1 MKLKKLEVTG
11 FKSFMEKTRIEFTH
25 GISAIVGPNGC
36 GKSNVIDA
44 IRWAMG
50 EQSVKQLRGKSMED
64 IIFAGSDGKPPMN
77 MAEVSLTLLND
88 NGSAPEELRDFSEI
102 QVTRRLFRS
111 GESAYFLNKRPCRL
125 KDIHNIFLGS
135 GMGSRSYAIIQQ
147 GNIGAI
153 TDANPEERRVFI
165 EEAAGV
171 SRYKARKK
179 EALQKVDATNQ
190 NLFRLNDIVSE
201 VYRQMGGLN
210 RQAKKAERYRQ
221 IQEKVQKL
229 DVLVNLR
236 KHKDFTREIE
246 GIGELLKSLK
256 DADLAHGTELRKLD
270 AAVEEIKLERD
281 RLDNEISR
289 QKSTRFETQRRIDAL
304 ENDLAYLRRQ
314 VEQREKEI
322 VALRSARSELEFK
335 NRQIVEEVRQSESET
350 VGLGEEIAKTKD
362 ELFLEQNDLREMKDQ
377 TAPLT
382 DRLEQYKKE
391 LMELVGQEA
400 RINNICQT
408 TERNRE
414 SVERRLKR
422 IDEEAA
428 EAEKKVSGL
437 VLAERKIEQELAEHR
452 ESMASLNSS
461 IRSLREELDI
471 KARSLGQQV
480 KTVQSLE
487 LNRKEIRSKFL
498 ALKKMDENFDW
509 YKDGVKAVLKDA
521 ASRGGGEE
529 SGVFGI
535 VADILSPEAGYETAV
550 EAVLGEG
557 LQYVVV
563 RDQQVGES
571 SIEFL
576 TARNIGRSGFVPLSA
591 LKIRCAEGGK
601 PDSSRL
607 LLNRVTVKQGCEK
620 AAETLLGHVVVASD
634 LREALRIWN
643 DNGVAQ
649 TVVTVDGQVISEQGV
664 MAGGSKEKLSGILEK
679 KREIHELEARLAR
692 KEEEV
697 ASARDIQEQIEAEV
711 RDLETGLQ
719 RQIEEKNHTGQMEI
733 DAEKSLFKATE
744 ELKGAR
750 RHLEIVRLEQDQLAG
765 EQTDMDDEM
774 RKYERERAR
783 IAEAVKAAQ
792 ENVARTS
799 VQIEELSSE
808 LESRKDKVVDVQ
820 LRLTS
825 LSARYENNVGNL
837 RRLKEFLAD
846 GEKRFG
852 QTGED
857 IVAKTE
863 KQKKDGR
870 NIEERESALVLLY
883 EAFRGMDKELE
894 DAESDCQ
901 AIDARLKQND
911 REKSELENKRSE
923 ILEKMRTVEMQL
935 SQRRMQKDN
944 LASRLEERYSQKFWQ
959 LEAKYGQMLEDAE
972 IGIEEMEG
980 ALQRNRE
987 RLGKLG
993 DVNMGAIKE
1002 YENLKKRYDFLIE
1015 QRDDLQSAIQDL
1027 HKVIRK
1033 INRITQE
1040 KFMATFDAI
1049 NEKIALV
1056 FPKLFEGGGAQ
1067 LVLTEPENPLES
1079 GVELMI
1085 HPPGKKLTRLS
1096 LLSGGEKALSAI
1108 AFIFSIFLIKPASFC
1123 LLDEIDAPLD
1133 EGNVYRFNNLLRMI
1147 GESSQII
1154 MITHN
1159 KRSME
1164 FSDTLFGVT
1173 MEKKGISKL
1182 VSVNLNGGE
1191 GNGEIYERQA
1201 NSPGRN

>member
-64 IIFAGSDGKPPMN
+64 VIFSGADGKAAMN

-102 QVTRRLFRS
+102 QVTRKLYRS

-125 KDIHNIFLGS
+125 KDIHNLFLGS

-153 TDANPEERRVFI
+153 TDANAEERRVFI

-179 EALQKVDATNQ
+179 EALQKVEATNQ
-190 NLFRLNDIVSE
+190 NLIRLNDIVSE

-210 RQAKKAERYRQ
+210 RQAKKAERYQQ
-221 IQEKVQKL
+221 IRERIQKL
-229 DVLVNLR
+229 DVLVNLH
-236 KHKDFTREIE
+236 KHKEFSREIE
-246 GIGELLKSLK
+246 EIGELLKSLK
-256 DADLAHGTELRKLD
+256 DADLGHGTELKKLD
-270 AAVEEIKLERD
+270 AAVEDIKLERA

-304 ENDLAYLRRQ
+304 ENDLSHLRKQ

-322 VALRSARSELEFK
+322 TALQAARSELEIK
-335 NRQIVEEVRQSESET
+335 NRHIAGEVRQSESET
-350 VGLGEEIAKTKD
+350 VGLNEEIAKAKA
-362 ELFLEQNDLREMKDQ
+362 ELSLEQNDLREMKDR
-377 TAPLT
+377 TAPLNE
-382 DRLEQYKKE
+382 RLEQYKKQ
-391 LMELVGQEA
+391 LMELIGQEA
-400 RINNICQT
+400 RINNIYQT

-437 VLAERKIEQELAEHR
+437 VLAERKMEHELAEHR
-452 ESMASLNSS
+452 ESIASLNSS

-498 ALKKMDENFDW
+498 ALKKMDENFEW
-509 YKDGVKAVLKDA
+509 YKDGVKAVLKEA
-521 ASRGGGEE
+521 ASGGGGDE

-535 VADILSPEAGYETAV
+535 VADILAPEPGYETAV

-563 RDQQVGES
+563 RDQKVGES

-576 TARNIGRSGFVPLSA
+576 TSRNIGRSGFLPMSSV
-591 LKIRCAEGGK
+591 KIPCEEGGK
-601 PDSSRL
+601 PDSSNL
-607 LLNRVTVKQGCEK
+607 LLNRIRVKPGFEK
-620 AAETLLGHVVVASD
+620 VAEVLLGNVVVASD
-634 LREALRIWN
+634 LKEALRIWN
-643 DNGVAQ
+643 SNGVIQ
-649 TVVTVDGQVISEQGV
+649 TVVTADGQVVSEQGV
-664 MAGGSKEKLSGILEK
+664 MAGGSRENLSGILEK
-679 KREIHELEARLAR
+679 KREIHELEVLLAQ
-692 KEEEV
+692 KEEEIV
-697 ASARDIQEQIEAEV
+697 LAKKIQERIEAEV
-711 RDLETGLQ
+711 RELETGLQ
-719 RQIEEKNHTGQMEI
+719 QQIEEKNHTAQMEI

-765 EQTDMDDEM
+765 EQTDIDDEM
-774 RKYERERAR
+774 QKYERERAR
-783 IAEAVKAAQ
+783 VSEAVTSAQ
-792 ENVARTS
+792 DNVARTS

-808 LESRKDKVVDVQ
+808 LESRKEKVVDVQ

-837 RRLKEFLAD
+837 RRLREFLSD

-852 QTGED
+852 QTAED
-857 IVAKTE
+857 IVVKTE
-863 KQKKDGR
+863 KQQRDRR
-870 NIEERESALVLLY
+870 NIEERERALVLLY
-883 EAFRGMDKELE
+883 EAFKGMDKQLE
-894 DAESDCQ
+894 DAESDYQ
-901 AIDARLKQND
+901 AIDARLKKND
-911 REKSELENKRSE
+911 REKSEIENKRSE
-923 ILEKMRTVEMQL
+923 ILEKMRTVEMRL
-935 SQRRMQKDN
+935 SQRRMQKEN
-944 LASRLEERYSQKFWQ
+944 LASRLEERYNQKFWQ
-959 LEAKYGQMLEDAE
+959 LEAKYGQMLENAE
-972 IGIEEMEG
+972 VSPEEMEG
-980 ALQRNRE
+980 SLQRNRDRLE
-987 RLGKLG
+987 RLG
-993 DVNMGAIKE
+993 DVNTGAIKE

-1015 QRDDLQSAIQDL
+1015 QRDDLQGAIQDL

-1049 NEKIALV
+1049 NEKMALV
-1056 FPKLFEGGGAQ
+1056 FPKLFEGGGAKI
-1067 LVLTEPENPLES
+1067 VLTEPGNPLDS

-1085 HPPGKKLTRLS
+1085 HPPGKTLTRLS

-1182 VSVNLNGGE
+1182 VSVNLNGG
-1191 GNGEIYERQA
+1191 NGTGEAYGTSA
-1201 NSPGRN
+1201 